1 MYSLVERIFSWLEST
16 ALSLWVRGE
25 TDATMAFPVIICL
38 HALGM
43 GFLAGIA
50 SMINLRI
57 LGVARQ
63 VPLVR
68 LLAFLPV
75 AWLALV
81 VNVVSGV
88 LLLIG
93 YPTKALTNPVFYI
106 KMLCIAVALWCLV
119 RVRCGVLLA
128 TAPDQA
134 ARDVTVRA
142 LAALATFLWVAAI
155 VTGRLLAYTH
165 TRLMS
170 G

>member
-1 MYSLVERIFSWLEST
+1 MESVFIWLERS

-25 TDATMAFPVIICL
+25 MDGATMVFPVIICL

-50 SMINLRI
+50 SMLNLRI
-57 LGVARQ
+57 LGVAAQ
-63 VPLVR
+63 VPLAR
-68 LLAFLPV
+68 LAAFLPV

-106 KMLCIAVALWCLV
+106 KMACIAVALWALFYL
-119 RVRCGVLLA
+119 RRHVLLA
-128 TAPDQA
+128 PQPALA
-134 ARDVTVRA
+134 AGSGRVRL

>member
-1 MYSLVERIFSWLEST
+1 METLFIQIERS

-25 TDATMAFPVIICL
+25 TDWVMAFPVIICF
-38 HALGM
+38 HAIGM
-43 GFLAGIA
+43 GFMAGIA
-50 SMINLRI
+50 CMVNLRI
-57 LGVARQ
+57 LGFAPQ
-63 VPLVR
+63 LPTGR

-75 AWLALV
+75 AWGALAI
-81 VNVVSGV
+81 NVVSGL

-106 KMLCIAVALWCLV
+106 KLLCIGAALWCLCWL
-119 RVRCGVLLA
+119 RRTILLA
-128 TAPDQA
+128 PQPELAIGTK
-134 ARDVTVRA
+134 ARRI
-142 LAALATFLWVAAI
+142 AALGTFLWVAAI

>member
-1 MYSLVERIFSWLEST
+1 METLLIWLERS

-25 TDATMAFPVIICL
+25 TDATMAFPVIICF

-50 SMINLRI
+50 CMVKLRV
-57 LGVARQ
+57 LGFAPR
-63 VPLVR
+63 VPLAR
-68 LLAFLPV
+68 LYAFLPV
-75 AWLALV
+75 AWLALL
-81 VNVVSGV
+81 VNVVSGL

-93 YPTKALTNPVFYI
+93 YPTKALTNPVFYLKLLSI
-106 KMLCIAVALWCLV
+106 GLALWCLGWL
-119 RVRCGVLLA
+119 RREVLLA
-128 TAPDQA
+128 VVPEQA
-134 ARDVTVRA
+134 AAGLRSRQI
-142 LAALATFLWVAAI
+142 AALGTALWIVAL